1 MMMMVKWKKTG
12 AAAMAALLLALP
24 VAERDAEASGGAA
37 AGDLTRNEARAVA
50 EALFG
55 YGASG
60 VQYAIRDEG
69 QLVLSDGIAQQED
82 GSLAPIA
89 ADTMFGIASVSKM
102 HVTASAMMLADRGK
116 IDIDRPLTAYIP
128 EFRMADERYKQITP
142 RMLMNHSSGL
152 YGTHYKNSMFFDDN
166 NMENYEMLLENLR
179 VQRLKSDPG
188 EYSVYANDGFQL
200 LELLVERVSG
210 KSYTAYLAQEVSGPL
225 GLTGT
230 KTPLDDFDRARLQPG
245 RLPGLPWVLPTEST
259 NVIGTG
265 GVYSTA
271 EELTLF
277 AEVLTG
283 ERPEL
288 LSAAAA
294 DAMAQPEYRKGV
306 WVEDEQ
312 NVFGYGLGWD
322 SVDLAPF
329 GDYGIRALTK
339 GGDSMVYHSALIA
352 LPDHDISIAL
362 LTVGG
367 SSLYNTAAATKI
379 LLTYLQETGTIA
391 AVHPDIVFEPP
402 VPQAM
407 PDDLQAYAGL
417 YGSMASLYRIAI
429 EDGTITLPGLL
440 DDIIPGQSY
449 VYTGDRTFTA
459 QDGRTV
465 ISFDEQ
471 TNGHTYM
478 RVRSVLELP
487 GLGQSVLA
495 YYDSQQL
502 DENAVDESVAEVW
515 QGRNGKIYYALD
527 EAITSQ
533 SYLSP
538 AALSKVIA
546 VDEQGGYAN
555 NTRILDA
562 DHAVN
567 AVEIPVMNGRDVT
580 DLAFTRS
587 SGVEYLKADGRV
599 YVDAEAVKPIYEG
612 AAAIVTIPATGY
624 ARWFEIGEGAAGRT
638 MKVTLPEQHS
648 GFAVYDANGMP
659 VNITAVTGT
668 NTAVLPENGLIVFG
682 GEPGDVMKITL
693 SSR

>member
-1 MMMMVKWKKTG
+1 MMMVKWKKTG